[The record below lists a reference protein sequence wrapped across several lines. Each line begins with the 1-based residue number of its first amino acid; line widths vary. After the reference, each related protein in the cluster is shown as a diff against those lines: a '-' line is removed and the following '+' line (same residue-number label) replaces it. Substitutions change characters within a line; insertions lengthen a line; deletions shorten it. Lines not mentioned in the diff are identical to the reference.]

1 MTATKSSEP
10 ESASNV
16 SMRPQIESA
25 DLNDVGSDAESYRPL
40 KKELT
45 VLLAG
50 DKGSGKTCFMS
61 MVLNLLEQR
70 GPLELDNHGDARF
83 EQPHQT
89 GRTHTTYASAY
100 SVATSTGQK
109 VRLIDTPAF
118 AIVTGGMVDYIAH
131 ESIYREIEKSASGID
146 ALLIFVDGTL
156 NKLPIIT
163 QYTLSVIATL
173 MPHSVLANTAFI
185 FTNCDSSNKR
195 LGMDVLP
202 SLWRGCSSWAIQNP
216 LLWCKRYH
224 ELGTEANKRHQASQK
239 RKLEA
244 IYEDAALMLDELLEW
259 TDQQTTH
266 SIQGIL
272 DLYKIWIDIKSHIK
286 CILSTSDDY
295 DRESGLQPQPNLK
308 AEAQAAWNNIQE
320 EMELIQTHIHQTR
333 SYTQSLAQTFNDIAL
348 CGNFTEHIQLA
359 LKVLATQKNDKLINF
374 EDGTNH
380 EVETVEGCIQTLNK
394 SLKIL
399 DDEEGGEC
407 VVPGLNSEKSA
418 LQPLRRKRQLTIL
431 LIGETGCGKTAFM
444 SLLVNLFQGY
454 GPFELEDENDV
465 DKESGLGKQESQ
477 TTEATLY
484 TVKSPDGSII
494 QILDT
499 PGLAD
504 TRGIDQDNKHKAK
517 INQAIQEFVTTIDAV
532 IIMANG
538 TTERMPAATNYT
550 LSTLTSMFPHSII
563 NNIGFIFTHCE
574 LLTKNLNM
582 GALPEELRGA
592 RNWTLENP
600 LAFNKNYQREKDAGG
615 NEALLEEG
623 RQRLLTIYKN
633 TVETLNDWLNWVDE
647 RDPQPTNEI
656 NRLYQT
662 LVEIES
668 KIDAAIALMT
678 RLSEQRNKWEGIKCD
693 LNDKKKLKE
702 ALQELKEQKIEYWDR
717 ESTQKHN
724 TLCIV
729 ADCHSNCH
737 EGCNVTFTLDP
748 TQLGRQCLAFPR
760 STYDSG
766 DSEAMASV
774 CQFCGHKAG
783 DHRHFND
790 LHVKKE
796 KELDPTAKLKLET
809 AETEEQTL
817 EVAKGLVQAE
827 LNKIEEDLRSLY
839 KQIQLQVDGY
849 NNISLNKNFAGH
861 INSAIHMLEL
871 RLEELKSKTNTEQ
884 EQKIVKDAIQKLRK
898 KLEVLSNTGGDR
910 EGKGTSRVW
919 VRCGKKCV

>member
-1 MTATKSSEP
+1 M
-10 ESASNV
+10 N
-16 SMRPQIESA
+16 
-25 DLNDVGSDAESYRPL
+25 
-40 KKELT
+40 
-45 VLLAG
+45 
-50 DKGSGKTCFMS
+50 
-61 MVLNLLEQR
+61 
-70 GPLELDNHGDARF
+70 
-83 EQPHQT
+83 QPT
-89 GRTHTTYASAY
+89 G
-100 SVATSTGQK
+100 
-109 VRLIDTPAF
+109 
-118 AIVTGGMVDYIAH
+118 
-131 ESIYREIEKSASGID
+131 
-146 ALLIFVDGTL
+146 
-156 NKLPIIT
+156 
-163 QYTLSVIATL
+163 
-173 MPHSVLANTAFI
+173 
-185 FTNCDSSNKR
+185 
-195 LGMDVLP
+195 
-202 SLWRGCSSWAIQNP
+202 
-216 LLWCKRYH
+216 
-224 ELGTEANKRHQASQK
+224 
-239 RKLEA
+239 
-244 IYEDAALMLDELLEW
+244 
-259 TDQQTTH
+259 
-266 SIQGIL
+266 
-272 DLYKIWIDIKSHIK
+272 
-286 CILSTSDDY
+286 TSD
-295 DRESGLQPQPNLK
+295 LQPQPNLK
-308 AEAQAAWNNIQE
+308 AEVQAAWNNIRE
-320 EMELIQTHIHQTR
+320 EMELIQTRIHQAR
-333 SYTQSLAQTFNDIAL
+333 SDTQSLVHTFNGVAL
-348 CGNFTEHIQLA
+348 CGSFIEHIQLA
-359 LKVLATQKNDKLINF
+359 LKVLATQKHDALINP
-374 EDGTNH
+374 EDETNH
-380 EVETVEGCIQTLNK
+380 GLETIEGHIQTLNK
-394 SLKIL
+394 YLKIL
-399 DDEEGGEC
+399 DNAEGGEC
-407 VVPGLNSEKSA
+407 VVPGLNSERSA
-418 LQPLRRKRQLTIL
+418 LHPLRRKRQLTIL

-444 SLLVNLFQGY
+444 SLLMNLFQGY

-465 DKESGLGKQESQ
+465 EKESGLGKQESQ

-484 TVKSPDGSII
+484 TVKAPDGTVI

-517 INQAIQEFVTTIDAV
+517 INHAIQEFITTIDAV

-538 TTERMPAATNYT
+538 TTERMLAATNYT

-574 LLTKNLNM
+574 LLTKNLDM

-678 RLSEQRNKWEGIKCD
+678 CLSEQRNSSD
-693 LNDKKKLKE
+693 
-702 ALQELKEQKIEYWDR
+702 
-717 ESTQKHN
+717 ES
-724 TLCIV
+724 
-729 ADCHSNCH
+729 AWHSH
-737 EGCNVTFTLDP
+737 GLRMT
-748 TQLGRQCLAFPR
+748 R
-760 STYDSG
+760 G

-898 KLEVLSNTGGDR
+898 KLEVLSNTGVIGK
-910 EGKGTSRVW
+910 GKGTSRVW